1 MKWPITQL
9 LTEILEGP
17 SRSSSKSFLI
27 FVKRISFSTSDATV
41 DSFEISECLLLAGRQ
56 RQHIIALILTLNCW
70 LTRAY
75 TNGLMAELNKTNV
88 PVVTYD
94 KSLPSYIKVNV
105 VKMQLIESASQ
116 HAPKMTLT
124 VPTIKVTRFLTLT
137 KTC

>member
-41 DSFEISECLLLAGRQ
+41 DSFEISECLLLAERQ
-56 RQHIIALILTLNCW
+56 RQHIIALILTLNWW

-94 KSLPSYIKVNV
+94 KSPPSYIEVNV
-105 VKMQLIESASQ
+105 VKMQLSESASQ
-116 HAPKMTLT
+116 HTPKMTLT
-124 VPTIKVTRFLTLT
+124 VTTIKVTRFLTLT

>member
-27 FVKRISFSTSDATV
+27 FVKRISFSTSDPTV
-41 DSFEISECLLLAGRQ
+41 EGFEIPECLLLAGRQ

-94 KSLPSYIKVNV
+94 KSPPSYIEVNV

-116 HAPKMTLT
+116 HTPKMTLT
-124 VPTIKVTRFLTLT
+124 VTTIKVTRFLTLT